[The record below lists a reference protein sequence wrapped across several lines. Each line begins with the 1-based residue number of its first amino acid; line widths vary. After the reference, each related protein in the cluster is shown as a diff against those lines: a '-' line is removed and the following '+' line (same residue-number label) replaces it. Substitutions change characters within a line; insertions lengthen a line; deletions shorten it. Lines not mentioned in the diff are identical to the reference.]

1 MHGIAVTLLT
11 EEKERLAL
19 LQQRLEATQVGR
31 SVFSQVGFPASQTDP
46 ILRQIQDVSTE
57 VVLIDID
64 PQQVQR
70 AVHAIETIHNSTCDI
85 TIFAIGAMNNPE
97 TIVAAMR
104 AGAKEYLDRAV
115 SAQSLVEAFA
125 RFSSSRTKARAASGR
140 ARVFTVTNVKG
151 GAGAT
156 TVAVNTAVALQE
168 QYSDVLL
175 IDFAPLGHAA
185 LHLNVRPTFGLT
197 DALQN
202 LHRIDNSLLDGLM
215 TPCKDGLQLLA
226 GPIQQP
232 HTAVPTMADLARL
245 FDFLVS
251 HFKYV
256 VVDCSN
262 RMDDTARMLSDLSNA
277 VLLVSQADVVSLW
290 SAGRIR
296 SFLEEGTGRDRV
308 RLVINR
314 YKKIPGFSDED
325 VYTATNCKVL
335 WKVPNNH
342 QAIAPAIDKG
352 SPVAM
357 QDSSDVGRSFRGLA
371 SLLADASTSQGSLD
385 LVFQPDKSEVKK
397 KAAGGLLNVSP
408 LRAGH

>member
-1 MHGIAVTLLT
+1 MQGIAVTVLT
-11 EEKERLAL
+11 EDKERLAL
-19 LQQRLEATQVGR
+19 LQQRLEGTHTGR
-31 SVFSQVGFPASQTDP
+31 IVFSQIGFPSSQTDP
-46 ILRQIQDVSTE
+46 ILRQIQDMRSE
-57 VVLIDID
+57 VVLLDID
-64 PQQVQR
+64 PLQVPR
-70 AVHAIETIHNSTCDI
+70 AVHAIETIHNGTSEI
-85 TIFAIGAMNNPE
+85 AIFAIGAMNNPE
-97 TIVAAMR
+97 AIVAAMR
-104 AGAKEYLDRAV
+104 AGAREYLDRTAT
-115 SAQSLVEAFA
+115 SESLIEAFT
-125 RFSSSRTKARAASGR
+125 RFTASRSKARTASGR
-140 ARVFTVTNVKG
+140 ARVFSVTNVKG

-156 TVAVNTAVALQE
+156 TVAVNTAVALQ
-168 QYSDVLL
+168 QLHSGVLL
-175 IDFAPLGHAA
+175 MDFAPLGHAA
-185 LHLNVRPTFGLT
+185 LHLNVRPTFGLA

-202 LHRIDNSLLDGLM
+202 LHRIDGSLLDGLM
-215 TPCKDGLQLLA
+215 TPCKEGLQLLA

-245 FDFLVS
+245 FDLVVS
-251 HFKYV
+251 QFKYV

-277 VLLVSQADVVSLW
+277 VLLVAQADVVSLW

-325 VYTATNCKVL
+325 VVAATNCKVL

-352 SPVAM
+352 LPVAT

-371 SLLADASTSQGSLD
+371 ALLAEASTSQGSLD

-397 KAAGGLLNVSP
+397 KAPGSLLVSP